1 MTESEGEAYFRDN
14 YPNYELQT
22 SRRKLGFYMNLLR
35 KWIPKGKPIFELGV
49 GMGHFLK
56 TAVSEYECGGCDIN
70 EFGLNIAR
78 SKVPNANILPGS
90 YECVPMEP
98 PPFAVV
104 AWDVLEHIPE
114 LDTALSVIYSRI
126 SKGGFLIGVVPVY
139 DGPLGWL
146 VQCLDRDSSHASKLS
161 RREWLSKLKKHNF
174 KVVESGG
181 IIRKLIW
188 NRYYLHITRP
198 QCLMRR
204 IGSAYYFVGQK
215 N

>member
-1 MTESEGEAYFRDN
+1 MTKSEGEVYFRGN

-22 SRRKLGFYMNLLR
+22 SQRKLGFYMNLLR

-70 EFGLNIAR
+70 EFGLNVAR

-90 YECVPMEP
+90 YECIPMEP

-146 VQCLDRDSSHASKLS
+146 VQCLDRDSSHVSKLS
-161 RREWLSKLKKHNF
+161 RREWLNKLKKYNF
-174 KVVESGG
+174 NVVESGG

-188 NRYYLHITRP
+188 NRCYLHIIRP
-198 QCLMRR
+198 QCLMRH